1 MWVAIRE
8 EKDARVPA
16 ICSMHAVS
24 EVIGSWK
31 VKGKRERERERRE
44 NGAHVENENESTTRC
59 CCCCSLDTSF
69 GLTGGGFRSVE
80 EVMLI
85 G

>member
-31 VKGKRERERERRE
+31 VKGKREREREREEKMARTWKTKT
-44 NGAHVENENESTTRC
+44 NQQRAAAAAAPWTRV
-59 CCCCSLDTSF
+59 LD
-69 GLTGGGFRSVE
+69 
-80 EVMLI
+80 
-85 G
+85 

>member
-1 MWVAIRE
+1 MWVASRE

-31 VKGKRERERERRE
+31 VKGKRERERERGNR
-44 NGAHVENENESTTRC
+44 AHVETKTNQQRADAPWTRV
-59 CCCCSLDTSF
+59 LD
-69 GLTGGGFRSVE
+69 
-80 EVMLI
+80 
-85 G
+85 

>member
-24 EVIGSWK
+24 EVIESWK
-31 VKGKRERERERRE
+31 VKGKRERERGEKMARTWKTKTNQQR
-44 NGAHVENENESTTRC
+44 AAAAAAPWTRV
-59 CCCCSLDTSF
+59 LD
-69 GLTGGGFRSVE
+69 
-80 EVMLI
+80 
-85 G
+85 